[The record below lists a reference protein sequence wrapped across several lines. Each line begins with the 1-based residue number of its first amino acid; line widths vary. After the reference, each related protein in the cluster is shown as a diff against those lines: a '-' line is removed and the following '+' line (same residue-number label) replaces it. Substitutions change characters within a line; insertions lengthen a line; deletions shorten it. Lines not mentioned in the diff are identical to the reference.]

1 MNYARWLPV
10 HLRDM
15 IALETLHPIFYQEFS
30 IGNFV
35 VRKTENS
42 FSNIAI
48 DQAHEQNKSVVK
60 VDGDAIDVT
69 EDPSALRRW
78 VVAGP
83 EVSKLVEEFSSVC
96 GISPNKKSKHHE
108 EAHATQTDF
117 LQKVKRPQAILAE
130 MGNPFEEES
139 SELYALDTKDV
150 IDTQVAENMA
160 RLPDTGKKKYSNFM
174 NSLNNREKS
183 GIDEPLNK
191 NKCAL
196 FNHKGKQDATS
207 SKSKLDI
214 LQNDYSV
221 CFLDWLYRDR
231 VETVIQE
238 TSFVMKIKNTTHH
251 YLKTIH

>member
-1 MNYARWLPV
+1 M
-10 HLRDM
+10 
-15 IALETLHPIFYQEFS
+15 LEKEFS
-30 IGNFV
+30 VFLTTKFPIIGNFV

-48 DQAHEQNKSVVK
+48 DQAHEQNKSVVI
-60 VDGDAIDVT
+60 VNGDAIDVT

-108 EAHATQTDF
+108 EAHATQKDF

-139 SELYALDTKDV
+139 SELYALYTKDV
-150 IDTQVAENMA
+150 IDTQVAEYMA

-183 GIDEPLNK
+183 ALDELLKK

-196 FNHKGKQDATS
+196 FSHKGKQDATS
-207 SKSKLDI
+207 SNSKLDI
-214 LQNDYSV
+214 LKDDYCWFSLQLAH
-221 CFLDWLYRDR
+221 CLAYLYHSPKYSAAM
-231 VETVIQE
+231 I
-238 TSFVMKIKNTTHH
+238 
-251 YLKTIH
+251 